1 MLDQETDAAAR
12 KFRAVLRLGV
22 AVLLLTACGV
32 QEASLPAPTTPPEPT
47 ETAPPK
53 ASPTPAPDLAS
64 AVVPIPTEA
73 PPTPTEVPPTPTPDP
88 ALAFVGRYQFRP
100 HHQDE
105 TADYFLELNA
115 DRTALIEEVPV
126 GSTEIAVDASGT
138 WSLDGVAVLLDI
150 TQIHGEPATQEEML
164 LVTFDGGFPSVSDIE
179 VGDEFVH
186 LENATFSLGAGEQ
199 HPLVRELNRRLAAV
213 DYLGFTDPDSDV
225 YNEQTRQAVVAFQ
238 ESQGLLPNGVL
249 DAETWLL
256 LDNPLPPLPTPTPL
270 PTTGP
275 ITGVPDLDDLSS
287 HTDDG
292 QPILYLTFDDGP
304 QPGNTPAILELLEQY
319 GAQVT
324 FFNVGSNVKRHPEL
338 VRDCASGG
346 HYIADH
352 TWDHA
357 SFEGMS
363 HDKFVNEVER
373 TRQAILDAA
382 GDLLTLDHNVR
393 YVRPP
398 YGATDANTRQY
409 AAELGMT
416 IVLWNVDT
424 QDWRRPGAEAIAQHL
439 LSHAAPGLIVLM
451 HDGGGD
457 RSQTIAAL
465 KTALPQL
472 QDQGYVFRN
481 IFLP

>member
-1 MLDQETDAAAR
+1 MLNQESDAAVR
-12 KFRAVLRLGV
+12 KLRAVLSVGV
-22 AVLLLTACGV
+22 AVLLLAACGM
-32 QEASLPAPTTPPEPT
+32 QEASLPAPTEPLEPT
-47 ETAPPK
+47 ETAPTE
-53 ASPTPAPDLAS
+53 ASPTPDLAS
-64 AVVPIPTEA
+64 ESA
-73 PPTPTEVPPTPTPDP
+73 PTPTEVVPTPTEAPPTPTPDP
-88 ALAFVGRYQFRP
+88 ALAFVGHYRFRP
-100 HHQDE
+100 PHQDE
-105 TADYFLELNA
+105 TADYFLELKA
-115 DRTALIEEVPV
+115 DRTALIEEIPV
-126 GSTEIAVDASGT
+126 GSTEVAVDASGT
-138 WSLDGVAVLLDI
+138 WSVDGDAVLLDI
-150 TQIHGEPATQEEML
+150 TRIHGEPATQEEML
-164 LVTFDGGFPSVSDIE
+164 HVKFDGGFPTVSDIE

-186 LENATFSLGAGEQ
+186 LENAAFSLGAGEQ
-199 HPLVRELNRRLAAV
+199 HPLVQELNRRLAAV

-256 LDNPLPPLPTPTPL
+256 LDNPLLPLPTPTPL
-270 PTTGP
+270 PTAGP
-275 ITGVPDLDDLSS
+275 ITGVPNLDDLPS
-287 HTDDG
+287 HTDEG

-304 QPGNTPAILELLEQY
+304 QPGNTPALLELLDQY
-319 GAQVT
+319 DTQVT
-324 FFNVGSNVKRHPEL
+324 FFNVGSNVKKHPEL
-338 VRDCASGG
+338 VRDCATAR

-398 YGATDANTRQY
+398 YGATDANTRQF

-424 QDWRRPGAEAIAQHL
+424 QDWRRPGAEAISRHL
-439 LSHAAPGLIVLM
+439 LSHAGPGLIVLM

-472 QDQGYVFRN
+472 QQQGYVFRN